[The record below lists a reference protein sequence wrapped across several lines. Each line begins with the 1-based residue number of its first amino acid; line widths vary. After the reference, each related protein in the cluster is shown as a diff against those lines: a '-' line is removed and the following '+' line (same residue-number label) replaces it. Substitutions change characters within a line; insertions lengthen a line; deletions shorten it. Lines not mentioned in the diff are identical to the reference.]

1 MTINCILLYL
11 LFLLILFN
19 CLVIIRIWVKLK
31 HSSFEKVTDI
41 IYELSNFERRLHDDI
56 IESHRLYRND
66 ILELVRIFQVD
77 FKSLQDSMRDVL
89 SSDARSNRLE
99 TTSSFMKFSDNFTE
113 KLQGLIEINDRRTKE
128 IRQTLEYRLQIL
140 QNSNSEKLDEIRY
153 TVDEKLHSTLEKRL
167 GESFKQVSERLEAV
181 HQGLGEMQNL
191 AVGVGDLKRVL
202 NNVKTRGT
210 WGEIQLSRLIED
222 IMTPD
227 QYGRNVKIIP
237 NKDSFV
243 EFAIKLPGSS
253 KDSSPIWLPI
263 DSKFPKE
270 EYERLI
276 DANDSSN
283 LDIAKAASNA
293 LAKAIELQ
301 ARAIAL
307 KYIEPP
313 YTTEF
318 AIMFLPTEG
327 LYAEVL
333 RYPGLFDRLFNLH
346 INVVG
351 PSNLA
356 ALLNSLQIGF
366 KTLAIE
372 KRSSEVWN
380 ILRAVK
386 TEFSKFGESLA
397 SVKKTLDTASNKIGQ
412 TEVRSRAMLN
422 NLKSLEV
429 LSDNDDTAELSE
441 DLHIG

>member
-1 MTINCILLYL
+1 
-11 LFLLILFN
+11 
-19 CLVIIRIWVKLK
+19 
-31 HSSFEKVTDI
+31 
-41 IYELSNFERRLHDDI
+41 
-56 IESHRLYRND
+56 
-66 ILELVRIFQVD
+66 
-77 FKSLQDSMRDVL
+77 MRDVL

>member
-1 MTINCILLYL
+1 MKI
-11 LFLLILFN
+11 
-19 CLVIIRIWVKLK
+19 K
-31 HSSFEKVTDI
+31 HLSFEKITDI
-41 IYELSNFERRLHDDI
+41 TNEMSNFERRLHEDV
-56 IESHRLYRND
+56 IESHRIYSKD
-66 ILELVRIFQVD
+66 IFELSRIFQVD
-77 FKSLQDSMRDVL
+77 FKSFQDSMRDTL
-89 SSDARSNRLE
+89 NSDARSNRSE
-99 TTSSFMKFSDNFTE
+99 ITSSFMKFSDNFTD

-128 IRQTLEYRLQIL
+128 IRNTLEYRLQIL

-153 TVDEKLHSTLEKRL
+153 TVDEKLHSTLERRL
-167 GESFKQVSERLEAV
+167 GESFKQVSDRLEAV

-222 IMTPD
+222 IMTTD
-227 QYGRNVKIIP
+227 QYSRNVKIIP
-237 NKDSFV
+237 HKDSFV
-243 EFAIKLPGSS
+243 EFAIRLPGSS
-253 KDSSPIWLPI
+253 KESSPVWLPI

-276 DANDSSN
+276 EANDNSN
-283 LDIAKAASNA
+283 LEIAKLASNA
-293 LAKAIELQ
+293 LAKALELQ
-301 ARAIAL
+301 ARSIAS

-313 YTTEF
+313 YTTDF

-333 RYPGLFDRLFNLH
+333 RYPGLFDKLFNLR
-346 INVVG
+346 ISIVG

-397 SVKKTLDTASNKIGQ
+397 SVKKTLDTASNKLGQ

-422 NLKSLEV
+422 NLKSLEI
-429 LSDNDDTAELSE
+429 LPDNNETVQLFE
-441 DLHIG
+441 DINKD

>member
-1 MTINCILLYL
+1 MLINCFIAIKT
-11 LFLLILFN
+11 LI
-19 CLVIIRIWVKLK
+19 KLK
-31 HSSFEKVTDI
+31 HFSFENIENI
-41 IYELSNFERRLHDDI
+41 INELSSFERRLHEDI

-66 ILELVRIFQVD
+66 ILELARIFQVD
-77 FKSLQDSMRDVL
+77 FKSFQDSMRDTL
-89 SSDARSNRLE
+89 SSDARSNRSE
-99 TTSSFMKFSDNFTE
+99 TTSSFMKFSDSFTE

-128 IRQTLEYRLQIL
+128 IRYTLENRLQIL

-237 NKDSFV
+237 NKDLFV

-253 KDSSPIWLPI
+253 KESSPIWLPI

-276 DANDSSN
+276 EANDSANMEIS
-283 LDIAKAASNA
+283 KSASNA
-293 LAKAIELQ
+293 LAKALELQ
-301 ARAIAL
+301 ARNISS

-333 RYPGLFDRLFNLH
+333 RYPGLFDKLFNLH

-397 SVKKTLDTASNKIGQ
+397 SVKKTLDTASNKLGQ

-422 NLKSLEV
+422 NLKSLEI
-429 LSDNDDTAELSE
+429 LPDNTEAVQLSE
-441 DLHIG
+441 DIHKD

>member
-1 MTINCILLYL
+1 MIINYNSLYPLVLLA
-11 LFLLILFN
+11 LFN
-19 CLVIIRIWVKLK
+19 CFVVIRILLKVKNL
-31 HSSFEKVTDI
+31 SFEKISDI
-41 IYELSNFERRLHDDI
+41 TTELSGFERRLHEYI

-66 ILELVRIFQVD
+66 IMELSRIFQAD
-77 FKSLQDSMRDVL
+77 FKSFQDSMRDTL
-89 SSDARSNRLE
+89 NSDARSNRSE

-128 IRQTLEYRLQIL
+128 IRNTLENKLQIL

-237 NKDSFV
+237 NKDLFV

-253 KDSSPIWLPI
+253 KESSPVWLPI

-276 DANDSSN
+276 EANDSSN
-283 LDIAKAASNA
+283 LESAKSASNA
-293 LAKAIELQ
+293 LAKALELQ
-301 ARAIAL
+301 ARNIAS

-333 RYPGLFDRLFNLH
+333 RYPGLFDRLFNLR
-346 INVVG
+346 ISIVG

-366 KTLAIE
+366 KTIAIE
-372 KRSSEVWN
+372 KRASEVWN
-380 ILRAVK
+380 ILRVVK

-397 SVKKTLDTASNKIGQ
+397 SVKKTLDTASNKLGQ

-422 NLKSLEV
+422 NLKSLEI
-429 LSDNDDTAELSE
+429 LPDNSE
-441 DLHIG
+441 AVKLLEEMHID